1 MNLTRQQIL
10 LGCLVLMG
18 IVRVGDY
25 VLSSLIQGPL
35 QELQGETRELNEA
48 IEKREKLLAETR
60 QMGKKIESW
69 EKRSL
74 PADPETTRSLYRNW
88 LLDLVRDAKL
98 RNATV
103 DSGSAANRRGLYRS
117 MPFNV
122 RARGKLSQ
130 ITTALYNFEKSGQL
144 HRITSLR
151 IVPIGSSG
159 QFEMAASVETVLL
172 PGNSRRILSRRPSTV
187 LVSDS
192 RRDYDVI
199 ADENIFG
206 IGVDPRDP
214 MHHTILSAVTYRNGK
229 PTAWITELMDDEVYK
244 LAAGEDFDTTALA
257 GRIVS
262 VAEESAVI
270 ESGGEKF
277 EIEIGESFGDALGLD
292 PPRDAGVPLDNPP
305 GV

>member
-1 MNLTRQQIL
+1 MKLTRQQVL
-10 LGCLVLMG
+10 LGCLVVMG
-18 IVRVGDY
+18 VVRVGDY
-25 VLSSLIQGPL
+25 VLSSLIQGPM
-35 QELQGETRELNEA
+35 QELQGETRDLNDA
-48 IEKREKLLAETR
+48 IEKRQKLLAETR
-60 QMGKKIESW
+60 RMGQKIESW
-69 EKRSL
+69 EQRSL

-88 LLDLVRDAKL
+88 LLETVRAAKL

-103 DSGSAANRRGLYRS
+103 DSGSPANRRGLYRS
-117 MPFNV
+117 MPFNI

-144 HRITSLR
+144 HQMTSLR
-151 IVPIGSSG
+151 IIPIGSSG

-172 PGNSRRILSRRPSTV
+172 PGNGRKTLSRRPSTV

-214 MHHTILSAVTYRNGK
+214 MHHTILSAVTYRNGQ
-229 PTAWITELMDDEVYK
+229 PTAWITERMNDEVHK
-244 LAAGEDFDTTALA
+244 LASGEEFDTTALA

-262 VAEESAVI
+262 VSEESAVI

-277 EIEIGESFGDALGLD
+277 EIEIGESFGEALGIEI
-292 PPRDAGVPLDNPP
+292 PRDAGDPLDGAP